1 MIKIILCTLCGTI
14 LLIFAFSWSKITR
27 TTDMNLKISWYTDLN
42 LENHDPADIQFAAP
56 AVLLMNLY
64 SSLLIYNNKSEID
77 FALAEYLNWIS
88 DSEIEFKFNTNLRS
102 SKNDPIT
109 AEDAYLSFKRLMVKQ
124 TNTHGDLQN
133 FLCPGLK
140 LNSMNDDC
148 PGLRYEKNSLFLK
161 SADPSL
167 AKFLLPLIAS
177 CDFGIIPKNAID
189 WNSADLKIIDYANTS
204 GPFFV
209 DSTNEKGEHIL
220 KANKNSPLY
229 DINMPQT
236 VEIKP
241 VLDNSSPIKL
251 QNGEI
256 DMITT
261 IDRARPE
268 DLLQFENNK
277 QYFLHQTSGLEV
289 TKLQITSKGQYNLTE
304 RERLS
309 LGFLIKNK
317 MAKSWSKETAFK
329 ETDQFF
335 PAFGE
340 AGLSDLK
347 LNEIRN
353 LYKESGELPKK
364 KIKISVE
371 GYRLEEFKKIF
382 SSEENI
388 EFVRFSGRPS
398 LKKFEDMEDGYI
410 VPGDTGFYE
419 NISLI
424 SYYMTTGSF
433 GYADK
438 KSANK
443 WIQDY
448 IKIEDKSERL
458 AKLKQLHFEV
468 LAKGIIVPISITPY
482 YAVARNDW
490 KLDFHRHFAG
500 TPLWMMRKN

>member
-1 MIKIILCTLCGTI
+1 
-14 LLIFAFSWSKITR
+14 
-27 TTDMNLKISWYTDLN
+27 MNLKVSWYSDLK
-42 LENHDPADIQFAAP
+42 LESHDPANIQFAAP

-77 FALAEYLNWIS
+77 FALAEQLNWVS
-88 DSEIEFKFNTNLRS
+88 TSEVEFKLKPNLLS
-102 SKNDPIT
+102 SKGDPIT

-133 FLCPGLK
+133 FLCPGVKLTRMDDECSGLK
-140 LNSMNDDC
+140 FK
-148 PGLRYEKNSLFLK
+148 GNSLFLRA
-161 SADPSL
+161 ADPNL
-167 AKFLLPLIAS
+167 AKFILPLITS
-177 CDFGIIPKNAID
+177 CDFVIIPKKAID
-189 WNSADLKIIDYANTS
+189 WNSPDLKIVDYSNTS

-209 DSTNEKGEHIL
+209 ESTNAKSEHLL

-229 DINMPQT
+229 DINMPQS

-241 VLDNSSPIKL
+241 VLDTTSPIKIK
-251 QNGEI
+251 NGEI

-268 DLLQFENNK
+268 DLLQFENNNE
-277 QYFLHQTSGLEV
+277 FSLHQTSGLEV
-289 TKLQITSKGQYNLTE
+289 TKLQFTSKGRSNLTE
-304 RERLS
+304 KERLS
-309 LGFLIKNK
+309 FGFYIKNK
-317 MAKSWSKETAFK
+317 MISSWSKETVFK
-329 ETDQFF
+329 ETVQFF

-340 AGLSDLK
+340 AGLTEDK
-347 LNEIRN
+347 LSELRK
-353 LYKESGELPKK
+353 LYGEAEVLPKK
-364 KIKISVE
+364 KIVISVE
-371 GYRLEEFKKIF
+371 GYRLEEFKELF
-382 SSEENI
+382 SDTQNI
-388 EFVRFSGRPS
+388 EFVKFTGRPS
-398 LKKFEDMEDGYI
+398 LKKIEEMEDGYI
-410 VPGDTGFYE
+410 VPGDTGFIE

-433 GYADK
+433 GYDDK

-448 IKIEDKSERL
+448 IKIDEKSERL

-482 YAVARNDW
+482 YAVARKDW